1 MHLDQLALDVEVAT
15 RLVHEQFSDGVV
27 ALIDTT
33 ATTSFVFR
41 VGETYLARF
50 PMQPADAD
58 AHRRGLE
65 IEREV
70 MDEFAQVS
78 TVPSPRLVFVGRPDL
93 GYPMPWS
100 VQTWIPGEIAT
111 PDSVASSVLFAKDVT
126 RLVKALRA
134 VDVGGRVFSGAGRGG
149 VLTDHDTWVAY
160 CLKQSETLLPVD
172 RLTKAWGA
180 LRTTPKV
187 GRDVMSHK
195 DLTPFNLVVERD
207 RLAGVLDTG
216 GFGPADP
223 ALDLVAAWHLFDADA
238 RAEFRQSVGAG
249 DVEWR
254 RGAGWALQQALG
266 LVWYYSTTNSRMSHL
281 GRSTIGRI
289 LASSDLG
296 I

>member
-15 RLVHEQFSDGVV
+15 RLVHEQFSDDAV
-27 ALIDTT
+27 ALIDTA

-41 VGETYLARF
+41 VGDAYSARF
-50 PMQPADAD
+50 PMQPADVD

-65 IEREV
+65 VEREV

-78 TVPSPRLVFVGRPDL
+78 TVPSPRLVFVGLPDL

-111 PDSVASSVLFAKDVT
+111 PDSMASSVLFAEDVA
-126 RLVKALRA
+126 RLVKVLRA

-149 VLTDHDTWVAY
+149 ALTEHDTWVAH
-160 CLKQSETLLPVD
+160 CLAQSETLLPVD
-172 RLTKAWGA
+172 RLAKAWGV

-187 GRDVMSHK
+187 GQDVMSHK

-266 LVWYYSTTNSRMSHL
+266 LVWYYATTNPRMSHL
-281 GRSTIGRI
+281 GRSTIERI
-289 LASSDLG
+289 LESPELG